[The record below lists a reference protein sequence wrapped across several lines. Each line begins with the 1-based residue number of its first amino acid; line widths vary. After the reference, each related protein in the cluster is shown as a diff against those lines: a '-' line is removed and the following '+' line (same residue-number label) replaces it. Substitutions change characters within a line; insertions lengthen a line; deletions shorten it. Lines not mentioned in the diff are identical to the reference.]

1 MAAFSCVAGVLAA
14 ILNFGFSGAGFS
26 LSSCNHLVRT
36 RTKSQDR
43 VGCGMATAH
52 RQECLCH
59 SRRKNNAVP
68 HAKN

>member
-1 MAAFSCVAGVLAA
+1 MRFFCSVGVLAA
-14 ILNFGFSGAGFS
+14 ILNLGFSGAGFS

-36 RTKSQDR
+36 RTKRQDR

-59 SRRKNNAVP
+59 SMQKTDAVP